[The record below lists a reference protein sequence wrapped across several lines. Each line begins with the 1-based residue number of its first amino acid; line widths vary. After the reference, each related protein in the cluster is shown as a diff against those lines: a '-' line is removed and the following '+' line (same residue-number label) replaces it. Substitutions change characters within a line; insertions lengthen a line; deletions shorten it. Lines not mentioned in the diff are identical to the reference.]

1 MYGDEHGIGC
11 RATLYFEIYIAL
23 GAQNV
28 DATKISTYVDAYY
41 STNRAH
47 VAWSFWA
54 SLTAL
59 VVGLVVLLV
68 GVCLAF
74 FGVDHAISITTTAAG
89 VITQFIS
96 AGFFYLYNK
105 NLKQLNIF
113 YRELVQIQDLFFAL
127 GLVGHIPEPER
138 PGIVL
143 ALIGKIL
150 SRSGTSTNLTPELV
164 RALTESRATHP

>member
-1 MYGDEHGIGC
+1 
-11 RATLYFEIYIAL
+11 
-23 GAQNV
+23 V

-41 STNRAH
+41 STNRTH

-89 VITQFIS
+89 VVTQFIS

-127 GLVGHIPEPER
+127 GLIGHIPEPER

-150 SRSGTSTNLTPELV
+150 SRSCTSTDLTPELV
-164 RALTESRATHP
+164 RALTESRAARP

>member
-1 MYGDEHGIGC
+1 M
-11 RATLYFEIYIAL
+11 
-23 GAQNV
+23 
-28 DATKISTYVDAYY
+28 DATKISAYVDAYY
-41 STNRAH
+41 ITNRAH

-59 VVGLVVLLV
+59 VVGLAVLLV

-74 FGVDHAISITTTAAG
+74 FGVDHAISITTTGAG
-89 VITQFIS
+89 IITQFVS

-105 NLKQLNIF
+105 NLKQLNVF

-127 GLVGHIPEPER
+127 GLVGHIPESER
-138 PGIVL
+138 PGTVL

-150 SRSGTSTNLTPELV
+150 SRSGASTELTPELV
-164 RALTESRATHP
+164 RALTESRATRP